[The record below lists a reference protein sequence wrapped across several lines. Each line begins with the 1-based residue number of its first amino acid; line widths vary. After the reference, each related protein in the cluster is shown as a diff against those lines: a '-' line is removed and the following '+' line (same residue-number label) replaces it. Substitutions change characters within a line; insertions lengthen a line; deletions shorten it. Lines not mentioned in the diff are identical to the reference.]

1 MITEDTIKDLITKF
15 VNTNCK
21 EISKVFIIDGII
33 NAIIEMAKDKS
44 FCLSLHI
51 QKFYGKKSFV
61 VVLDEFETLISKD
74 TYDRLYTLLKEYDL
88 RLKDKHEEEII
99 NYIYD

>member
-15 VNTNCK
+15 VNTNGK
-21 EISKVFIIDGII
+21 EISKVFIMGDSI
-33 NAIIEMAKDKS
+33 NAFVEMVKDKS

-51 QKFYGKKSFV
+51 QKFCGKESFV
-61 VVLDEFETLISKD
+61 VVLDGFETLISKD
-74 TYDRLYTLLKEYDL
+74 TYDRLCTLLKEYDL